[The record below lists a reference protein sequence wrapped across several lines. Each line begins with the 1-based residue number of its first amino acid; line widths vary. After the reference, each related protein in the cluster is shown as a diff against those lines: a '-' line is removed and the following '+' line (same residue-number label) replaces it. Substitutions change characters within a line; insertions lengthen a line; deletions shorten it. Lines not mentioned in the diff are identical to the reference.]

1 MDKQRAE
8 ELDTIA
14 QTVVDDFIFKIG
26 ITNVERSY
34 LTSKIQE
41 FTIDKERYI

>member
-14 QTVVDDFIFKIG
+14 RTVVDDFIFKIG

-41 FTIDKERYI
+41 FTIEKERYI

>member
-1 MDKQRAE
+1 MNKQRVK
-8 ELDTIA
+8 ELDNIA
-14 QTVVDDFIFKIG
+14 KTVVDDFIFAVG

-41 FTIDKERYI
+41 FTIEKERYI

>member
-8 ELDTIA
+8 ELDNIA
-14 QTVVDDFIFKIG
+14 RTVVDNFIFSVG

-34 LTSKIQE
+34 LTSKIKE
-41 FTIDKERYI
+41 FTTDKERYT